1 MSETDIQ
8 GNTLHGYAAVF
19 DTPWNRQMTELNGY
33 EERISRGAF
42 RLALEAVKQGAADI
56 PLLWGH
62 DRNQVLATT
71 RAGTLK
77 LAEDGKGLHV
87 EAQLPNTQLGRDVRE
102 MIARGDVAGMSFGF
116 FSEPQDS
123 NLSRRNG
130 VVHRTI
136 QLIRRLLDV
145 TLTWEPA
152 YPATSL
158 ELRSAS
164 LALPLEELQDAD
176 GLIREQRYGG
186 HIVGLKRSPGQMTP
200 AELDAWHARMHR
212 RIDAL
217 EAGATS
223 LDELPPLY

>member
-1 MSETDIQ
+1 MSEADVQ
-8 GNTLHGYAAVF
+8 GNTLYGYAARF
-19 DTPWNRQMTELNGY
+19 GEAWNPQLTELHGY
-33 EERISRGAF
+33 QETIAKGAF
-42 RLALEAVKQGAADI
+42 RNVLEAIRQGAADI
-56 PLLWGH
+56 PLLWQH

-77 LAEDGKGLHV
+77 LAEDDRGLRV
-87 EAQLPNTQLGRDVRE
+87 EAKLPNTQLGRDVRE

-123 NLSRRNG
+123 NLAKRNG

-152 YPATSL
+152 YPSTSL

-164 LALPLEELQDAD
+164 LALPLEELQEAD

-186 HIVGLKRSPGQMTP
+186 YVVGLKLGPGQLTP
-200 AELDAWHARMHR
+200 EEQERRYQRMLL
-212 RIDAL
+212 RIAAL

-223 LDELPPLY
+223 LDELPPLD

>member
-1 MSETDIQ
+1 MSETDVQ
-8 GNTLHGYAAVF
+8 GNTLVGSAAVW
-19 DTPWNRQMTELNGY
+19 DTPWNPEMTELHGY

-42 RLALEAVKQGAADI
+42 RFALEAVRQGAADI

-71 RAGTLK
+71 RAGTLN
-77 LAEDGKGLHV
+77 LREDDKGLHV

-102 MIARGDVAGMSFGF
+102 MIARGDVAGMSFGMYTRP
-116 FSEPQDS
+116 EDS

-130 VVHRTI
+130 IVRRTVM
-136 QLIRRLLDV
+136 LIRRLLDV
-145 TLTWEPA
+145 TATWEPA

-164 LALPLEELQDAD
+164 LALPLEELEDAD
-176 GLIREQRYGG
+176 GLILERR
-186 HIVGLKRSPGQMTP
+186 HIGFIDGLKRSPSQMTP
-200 AELDAWHARMHR
+200 AELDAHFARMWA